1 MAPNLQERLRTVAVM
16 QPYIFPYLGYFQL
29 IAKSDVFVFYDDV
42 SFIKGGWIHSNRIL
56 APDNGVQRFS
66 VSLEGGQSS
75 SRSIADTPLSP
86 KRDWQRKFTR
96 TLRETYARAP
106 HVERICGLVDGV
118 LAHSSDSIADLACL
132 SVRMVCEYIGLN
144 PRFERSSNFA
154 PETSSLDR
162 TNRLI
167 TLTHELQGECYINL
181 EGGRTLYKSHPFNM
195 ASLELRFLS
204 PHLPP
209 YSQGIKKDF
218 TPSLSV
224 IDALMWNQPETVR
237 EMALQGKVTT

>member
-56 APDNGVQRFS
+56 APNNGVQRFS

-75 SRSIADTPLSP
+75 SRSIVDTPLSP

-167 TLTHELQGECYINL
+167 TLTHRLQGECYVNL
-181 EGGRTLYKSHPFNM
+181 EGGRALYKPQPFKL
-195 ASLELRFLS
+195 AGLELRFLATEV
-204 PHLPP
+204 PP
-209 YSQGIKKDF
+209 YPQGLTNDF
-218 TPSLSV
+218 VPGLSV
-224 IDALMWNQPETVR
+224 IDTLMWNQPEAVLR
-237 EMALQGKVTT
+237 MASKGKIAT